1 VRGTFPPAPG
11 RGTCSDATN
20 ASQTLISG
28 KLNEVMDLF
37 VAKIDA
43 TAGRRNQRRIETE
56 PSSRLGWPS
65 LVYGVLDAQQDQLAG
80 RATSAGSGFV

>member
-1 VRGTFPPAPG
+1 
-11 RGTCSDATN
+11 
-20 ASQTLISG
+20 
-28 KLNEVMDLF
+28 MDLF

-80 RATSAGSGFV
+80 RTTSAGSGFV